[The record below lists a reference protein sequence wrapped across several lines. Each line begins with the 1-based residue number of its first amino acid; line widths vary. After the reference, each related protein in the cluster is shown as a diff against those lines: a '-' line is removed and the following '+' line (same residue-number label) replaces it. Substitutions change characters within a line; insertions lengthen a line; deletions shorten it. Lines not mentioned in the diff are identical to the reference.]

1 MVSAFK
7 KDAMLAVAAQ
17 LMDLTAPD
25 SVLQRGAPGA
35 LDDGALE
42 FGYRLATANAIY
54 GGTAEILKSI
64 VAQAALGMPRSR
76 G

>member
-1 MVSAFK
+1 MPR
-7 KDAMLAVAAQ
+7 
-17 LMDLTAPD
+17 LTAPE
-25 SVLQRGAPGA
+25 SVLQRGAQGA
-35 LDDGALE
+35 IDGGALE

-64 VAQAALGMPRSR
+64 VAEGALGMPRSR